1 MVNNSENRQVNIN
14 DGKLM
19 CLGIHYIHFDILYY
33 IFLDENTYSKQL
45 SRRNKN
51 LARELS
57 KQKLI
62 AQQYLQE
69 RNILEKKH
77 FACLVLNLVYNLMNT
92 LASLF
97 SYSTF
102 YFRNTSQ
109 CTLNLWVKSNKHSH
123 TVSLYRRMLDR
134 YSNYSHRVQ
143 I

>member
-1 MVNNSENRQVNIN
+1 MVNNSENSHVNIS
-14 DGKLM
+14 DGELM

-33 IFLDENTYSKQL
+33 IFLDENTYRKHL

-62 AQQYLQE
+62 AQQYLEE

-92 LASLF
+92 LPSLF
-97 SYSTF
+97 SYSSF

-109 CTLNLWVKSNKHSH
+109 CTLNLWVKPNKHSH

-134 YSNYSHRVQ
+134 YSNYSHRV
-143 I
+143 